1 MKKLELKY
9 RSFNELPIGKYF
21 QIKEE
26 LTDITDEQERVFTLI
41 AVLCDVEV
49 EDVYKSPMKE
59 LSALIN
65 EIKWFS
71 EPVKPTK
78 APRRIK
84 LGDFILKP
92 SYDVKNINVQQ
103 YIDYSIFSKD
113 REKFYV
119 ENLCTFLIPE
129 GKVYND
135 GYDIVEVQNV
145 VREQLSIQTSESLYM
160 SFAKSSR
167 RLLNRSLRSLAMSLI
182 WKIVK
187 TRKQGMNKMRINLM
201 RTLIQM
207 KWLMYYLN
215 GINK

>member
-41 AVLCDVEV
+41 ASLCEVEV

-84 LGDFILKP
+84 LGGFTLKP
-92 SYDVKNINVQQ
+92 SYDVKDINVQQ
-103 YIDYSIFSKD
+103 YIDYSIYSKD

-187 TRKQGMNKMRINLM
+187 TRKQGMSKMRVNLM

>member
-26 LTDITDEQERVFTLI
+26 LSDITDEQERIFTLI
-41 AVLCDVEV
+41 AILCEVEV

-59 LSALIN
+59 LSALIS

-84 LGDFILKP
+84 LGNFVLKP

-135 GYDIVEVQNV
+135 GYDIVEVQNL

-160 SFAKSSR
+160 SFAESSR
-167 RLLNRSLRSLAMSLI
+167 RLLNRSLLSLAMSLI
-182 WKIVK
+182 RKIVK
-187 TRKQGMNKMRINLM
+187 TRKQGMSKMRINLM

>member
-41 AVLCDVEV
+41 AVLCEVEV

-187 TRKQGMNKMRINLM
+187 TRKQGMSKMRINLM

>member
-41 AVLCDVEV
+41 AVLCEVEV

-71 EPVKPTK
+71 EPVKPSK

-129 GKVYND
+129 GKIYND

>member
-9 RSFNELPIGKYF
+9 KSFNELPIGKYF
-21 QIKEE
+21 KIKEE
-26 LTDITDEQERVFTLI
+26 LSDITDDQERVFTLI
-41 AVLCDVEV
+41 AALCEVEV

-135 GYDIVEVQNV
+135 GYDIVEVQNA

-187 TRKQGMNKMRINLM
+187 TRKQGMSKMRINLM

>member
-41 AVLCDVEV
+41 AILCEVEV

-71 EPVKPTK
+71 EPVKPSK

-187 TRKQGMNKMRINLM
+187 TRKQGMSKMRINLM

>member
-41 AVLCDVEV
+41 AILCEVEV

-84 LGDFILKP
+84 LGDFTLKP

-187 TRKQGMNKMRINLM
+187 TRKQGMSKMRVNLM

>member
-9 RSFNELPIGKYF
+9 KSFSELPIGKYF

-26 LTDITDEQERVFTLI
+26 LSDITDDQERVFTLI
-41 AVLCDVEV
+41 ANLCEVEV
-49 EDVYKSPMKE
+49 EEVYKSPMKE
-59 LSALIN
+59 LSALIS

-84 LGDFILKP
+84 LGNLVLKP

-135 GYDIVEVQNV
+135 GYDIVDVQNV

-167 RLLNRSLRSLAMSLI
+167 RLLNRSLRSLTMSLM

-187 TRKQGMNKMRINLM
+187 TRKQGMSKMRINLM

>member
-41 AVLCDVEV
+41 AVLCEVEV

-71 EPVKPTK
+71 EPVKPSK

>member
-26 LTDITDEQERVFTLI
+26 LTDITDDQERVFTLI
-41 AVLCDVEV
+41 AVLCEVEV

-71 EPVKPTK
+71 EPVKPSK

-84 LGDFILKP
+84 LGDYVLKP

-187 TRKQGMNKMRINLM
+187 TRKQGMSKMRINLM

>member
-9 RSFNELPIGKYF
+9 KSFNELPIGKYF
-21 QIKEE
+21 KIKEE
-26 LTDITDEQERVFTLI
+26 LSDITDDQERVFTLI
-41 AVLCDVEV
+41 ANLCEVEV

-135 GYDIVEVQNV
+135 GYDIVEVQNL

-167 RLLNRSLRSLAMSLI
+167 RLLNRSLRSLTMGLI

-187 TRKQGMNKMRINLM
+187 TRKQGMSKMRINLM

>member
-41 AVLCDVEV
+41 AILCDVEV

-71 EPVKPTK
+71 EPVKPSK

-92 SYDVKNINVQQ
+92 SYDVKDINVQQ

-135 GYDIVEVQNV
+135 GYDVVEVQNV

-187 TRKQGMNKMRINLM
+187 TRKQGMSKMRVNLM

>member
-26 LTDITDEQERVFTLI
+26 LTDITDDQERVFTLI
-41 AVLCDVEV
+41 AVLCEVEV

-71 EPVKPTK
+71 EPVKPSK

>member
-41 AVLCDVEV
+41 AILCEVEV

-59 LSALIN
+59 LSSLIN

-84 LGDFILKP
+84 LGGFTLKP

-103 YIDYSIFSKD
+103 YIDYSIYSKD

-187 TRKQGMNKMRINLM
+187 TRKQGMSKMRINLM